1 MKKLTACLIA
11 ASLAFGAQAADSQ
24 SLKLIS
30 VSSYL
35 NFFLVNLNGCEDYH
49 PSVRIDAFKS
59 ESKLYPH
66 YEKLDKKIKSL
77 DIADSDKDAIS
88 NTIERSRAKL
98 NAQIAEGEFSVE
110 HCKAVISI
118 VESGLDANML
128 AALDK

>member
-1 MKKLTACLIA
+1 MKKLTACLLA

-49 PSVRIDAFKS
+49 PSVRAAAYQS

-66 YEKLDKKIKSL
+66 YEKLDKKISSL
-77 DIADSDKDAIS
+77 KIDKSDKDAIS

-110 HCKAVISI
+110 HCKAVIGI
-118 VESGLDANML
+118 VENGLDSNL
-128 AALDK
+128 LSALN